1 MGIPESIAVRRRILV
16 VEDEPLNLRIAVA
29 MLQKLGNEVITATT
43 GREAVAVFE
52 TAKPDLVLLDL
63 GLPDMRGHRVA
74 RQLRKLG
81 HTIPIHALTAE
92 DEDDAALADAG
103 FDGYVGKPLREAD
116 LARLFAESAVVEA
129 APAATPV
136 LDLAGL
142 RERVCGDEGLVRE
155 LLVDFVSITDGL
167 LHDVDEALVSE
178 CRTAVKAMTHRLKGA
193 MLAIGA
199 TKASASARLLE
210 DSALTAEFAALRAML
225 ETVTDDVAEA
235 TVAAKN
241 A

>member
-1 MGIPESIAVRRRILV
+1 MGIPESIAARRRILV

-29 MLQKLGNEVITATT
+29 MLEKLGNEVITATT
-43 GREAVAVFE
+43 GRQAVAAFE
-52 TAKPDLVLLDL
+52 AAKPDLVLLDL

-81 HTIPIHALTAE
+81 HTVPIHALTAE
-92 DEDDAALADAG
+92 DEDDAALEDAG
-103 FDGYVGKPLREAD
+103 FDGYLAKPLREGD
-116 LARLFAESAVVEA
+116 LARLFAESTVIA
-129 APAATPV
+129 AAATDTPV

-142 RERVCGDEGLVRE
+142 RERVCGDEVLVQE

-167 LHDVDEALVSE
+167 VHDVDTALASE

-193 MLAIGA
+193 MLAMGA
-199 TKASASARLLE
+199 TKASSSARVLE
-210 DSALTAEFAALRAML
+210 DSALTADFAALRAMHA
-225 ETVTDDVAEA
+225 TVTADVTEA
-235 TVAAKN
+235 RIAAQH